1 MRMNL
6 TSQRIY
12 IDKDEVKRRMDMLG
26 IGSYRQLADRTA
38 ELGED
43 NAVSLRTLYNIIGSD
58 RWYSNM
64 LYSIA
69 AVLECSP
76 LDLLSADVG
85 VDQGKAP
92 ALAHLNV
99 AKHAAPVLAVFQP
112 A

>member
-38 ELGED
+38 ELGDE

-76 LDLLSADVG
+76 LELLSADVTA
-85 VDQGKAP
+85 DQGKAP
-92 ALAHLNV
+92 ALAHLS
-99 AKHAAPVLAVFQP
+99 AGRHGKPVMSLQP